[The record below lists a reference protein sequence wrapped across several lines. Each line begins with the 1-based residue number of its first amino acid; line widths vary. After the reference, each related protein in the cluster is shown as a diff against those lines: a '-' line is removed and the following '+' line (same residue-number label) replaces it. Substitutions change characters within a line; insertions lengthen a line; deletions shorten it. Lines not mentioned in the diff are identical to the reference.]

1 LTNKNNSLYY
11 SHNIFQ
17 EGIMAE
23 KKGNNKK
30 KLKKKEPTPSDIMKM
45 EIAEELGLTDKVE
58 KLGWGGLTA
67 KETGRIGGLMTAKK
81 KKRKK

>member
-1 LTNKNNSLYY
+1 
-11 SHNIFQ
+11 
-17 EGIMAE
+17 MAE
-23 KKGNNKK
+23 KKDRNNNNK
-30 KLKKKEPTPSDIMKM
+30 KKKEPTPNDIMKM
-45 EIAEELGLTDKVE
+45 EIAEELGLIDKVD

>member
-1 LTNKNNSLYY
+1 
-11 SHNIFQ
+11 
-17 EGIMAE
+17 
-23 KKGNNKK
+23 
-30 KLKKKEPTPSDIMKM
+30 MKM

>member
-1 LTNKNNSLYY
+1 
-11 SHNIFQ
+11 
-17 EGIMAE
+17 MA
-23 KKGNNKK
+23 KK
-30 KLKKKEPTPSDIMKM
+30 KDKKKSNKKKKEPTLNDIMKM